1 MGPGRRGRW
10 EPGCGR
16 RLPLDRSAPE
26 AENLSLG
33 RASQA
38 IRQHLSKGQGYV
50 QHIEGGA
57 RRLTRIGVFY
67 DGGYFSAVNNF
78 YNFTHP
84 RRSRLHLGG
93 LHDFIR
99 DQVAATEGVPLSFCQ
114 VVDVH
119 WFRGRLPVADLSTQ
133 QLESDRIWDDVL
145 MSFGIVT
152 HYLPVHSRPGQ
163 VRQEKG
169 VDVWFA
175 LEVLELALMNR
186 FDVVVLIT
194 GDGDYVPLVRKLNAR
209 GVRVML
215 LGWNVTWRPFD
226 GDVRTIRTAE
236 ALAREVTYRIRME
249 EVIGEDLDGADDP
262 LREGLFIYRPPR
274 PAATGDTARIEALG
288 TEQTGRVANILESFG
303 FITPDSGGENIF
315 FHVSEL
321 SGMRFRDLQP
331 GDRVTYVASFN
342 DRGPCA
348 RRVEMAG
355 AWQEETGEDTHE
367 GSEQLPETEAFL
379 TFSPAQ
385 PAGRG

>member
-1 MGPGRRGRW
+1 MPQAR
-10 EPGCGR
+10 
-16 RLPLDRSAPE
+16 LDRPAPE

-99 DQVAATEGVPLSFCQ
+99 DQVAAAEGVPLSFCQ

-152 HYLPVHSRPGQ
+152 HYLPVYARPGQ
-163 VRQEKG
+163 PRQEKG

-274 PAATGDTARIEALG
+274 PAASGDTARIEALG

-315 FHVSEL
+315 FHASEL
-321 SGMRFRDLQP
+321 KGVYFRDLRT
-331 GDRVTYVASFN
+331 GDQVTYLSSQN

-355 AWQEETGEDTHE
+355 DWQQGPGDEAGEREPAPE
-367 GSEQLPETEAFL
+367 GEKFL
-379 TFSPAQ
+379 TTFSPAQ

>member
-1 MGPGRRGRW
+1 M
-10 EPGCGR
+10 
-16 RLPLDRSAPE
+16 
-26 AENLSLG
+26 
-33 RASQA
+33 
-38 IRQHLSKGQGYV
+38 

-57 RRLTRIGVFY
+57 RRLTRIGIFY
-67 DGGYFSAVNNF
+67 DGGYFSVVNNF

-99 DQVAATEGVPLSFCQ
+99 DQVSAAEDVPLSYCQ

-119 WFRGRLPVADLSTQ
+119 WFRGRLPVADLSVQ

-152 HYLPVHSRPGQ
+152 HYLPVSVRPGQ
-163 VRQEKG
+163 PRQEKG

-215 LGWNVTWRPFD
+215 LGWNVTWRPYD

-249 EVIGEDLDGADDP
+249 EVIGDDLDGNDP
-262 LREGLFIYRPPR
+262 LREGLFVWRPPR
-274 PAATGDTARIEALG
+274 ATGSGDTTRIAALG
-288 TEQTGRVANILESFG
+288 TEQTGHVANLLDSFG
-303 FITPDSGGENIF
+303 FIAPVGGGENIF
-315 FHVSEL
+315 FHASEL
-321 SGMRFRDLQP
+321 VGVRFRDLQH
-331 GDRVTYVASFN
+331 GDMVTYLASSN

-348 RRVEMAG
+348 RRVELASSWPPGGGDDEAG
-355 AWQEETGEDTHE
+355 RADPQERE
-367 GSEQLPETEAFL
+367 SF
-379 TFSPAQ
+379 
-385 PAGRG
+385 PAGLQGVLGGDR

>member
-1 MGPGRRGRW
+1 M
-10 EPGCGR
+10 
-16 RLPLDRSAPE
+16 
-26 AENLSLG
+26 LG
-33 RASQA
+33 RTSQV
-38 IRQHLSKGQGYV
+38 IQQHLSKGQGYV
-50 QHIEGGA
+50 QHLEGGA
-57 RRLTRIGVFY
+57 RRLTRIGIFY
-67 DGGYFSAVNNF
+67 DGGYFSIVNNF
-78 YNFTHP
+78 YNFSHP

-99 DQVAATEGVPLSFCQ
+99 DQVSAAEDVPLSYCQ

-119 WFRGRLPVADLSTQ
+119 WFRGRLPVADLSVQ

-152 HYLPVHSRPGQ
+152 HYLPVHARPGQ
-163 VRQEKG
+163 PRQEKG

-236 ALAREVTYRIRME
+236 VLAREVTYRIRME
-249 EVIGEDLDGADDP
+249 EIIGDELGGDDP
-262 LREGLFIYRPPR
+262 LREGLFVYRPPR
-274 PAATGDTARIEALG
+274 PAATGDTTRIEAVG
-288 TEQTGRVANILESFG
+288 TEEEGRIANILDSYG
-303 FITPDSGGENIF
+303 FITPDHGGENIF
-315 FHVSEL
+315 FHASDL
-321 SGMRFRDLQP
+321 SGMRFWELRP
-331 GDRVTYVASFN
+331 GDRVTFVASFN

-355 AWQEETGEDTHE
+355 GWQDESGERSHE
-367 GSEQLPETEAFL
+367 VGERPPEGEAFNS
-379 TFSPAQ
+379 FSPAQ
-385 PAGRG
+385 PAGRKHG